1 MRSFVTI
8 FLKTLLYTLLAV
20 LLVFGAVM
28 VSLQIPAIQTRVVQ
42 EVARRVSA
50 KMEFPISIQRVS
62 IKWFNSLTL
71 QGVSIKDRRHQPMI
85 DVGRLEVAFHLRTL
99 LDSSA
104 HNIHLNE
111 VYLYQPNVRLVKNP
125 KTGDLNIDEFIARID
140 ELLRTDTTRSVPD
153 QNIPFTIGKVNVLDG
168 VFTMDDPREKPFN
181 NPKDFD
187 YNHFTLEK
195 INGNVRDF
203 LVLGDT
209 IALDLAGMKAVDR
222 RSGLTVHRLDT
233 RFLYC
238 RTKMELG
245 NLYAHINNS
254 IVRNYLAFLYDSPSA
269 FGNFNARVMMDAR
282 LRSSRVQ
289 SADLGYFSE
298 YLRGLNETWLLSAN
312 FRGIVHDFKLTDT
325 DLRFGINARS
335 RLAGDIAFKGLPN
348 IDRTTVDFAFT
359 PSIVTMADIRQ
370 YYPDEGFNHT
380 IQKLGTVQFAAT
392 FAGAFD
398 DFRTA
403 GNFQTALGNVSGD
416 LKLKLADNSANT
428 TYTANL
434 KAQSLA
440 LGTLVDQ
447 PEVLQKLDGEGRITG
462 QGLSLAN
469 ARVDLDGRF
478 SRFGLNGYDYRNL
491 VVRGN
496 LQKAFFNGE
505 VSVRDENL
513 TTHLDGE
520 FDLRNPR
527 NRFDVQG
534 TVTHADFRALRLLD
548 DSLTVRTDL
557 DVQLNGNTIEELIG
571 EARFRNALVS
581 LNGRT
586 LAVDTLHL
594 SSAILDAGR
603 SIDVTSDFITA
614 HLRGNFQLTQTAQD
628 LQRLLYEYELYFF
641 GDVASRATYYRQK
654 LARTSKMQPA
664 NYNIDYVFF
673 FRNIKPVLDFV
684 QPAAYIAPNSTLE
697 GRFTVDNTLFLTANV
712 KSDSLVYNEYT
723 FGPSEVDITTSKF
736 TNSEEVLA
744 SAIVTSQR
752 QKLSTLAPTETMEIE
767 ASWEQDHIDFT
778 SSIKQINST
787 NRANVNGEVRFK
799 GDAIDL
805 TFRRS
810 EFRVLDNNWTL
821 NPESLI
827 RKVGEDYTVRNLS
840 IYNQNQLITASG
852 KISSDSTEA
861 LRVEASNFLLE
872 SLTPIVNT
880 PITGT
885 ANGVIAVRNLYK
897 TPIIESKLTVQELAF
912 ADFLV
917 GNVRGEGVWDN
928 SEQRLNVDARINRDN
943 YDVLTLR
950 GTYAPQKTKNA
961 FNLKALFNNADL
973 RMLEPFTQGLVSNLT
988 GLATGL
994 VNVTG
999 TPNNPVLDGVVDVRK
1014 GRLTFDYLKADFF
1027 FEDKIYFTETD
1038 IRAKRLLLRDVD
1050 GNTAILR
1057 GGVYHDGFKYFTL
1070 GFDADLKNFKIMNTT
1085 ARDNELFY
1093 GSAVVT
1099 GKAELYGTP
1108 DNLTIKANVSSN
1120 KGTRIYIP
1128 LDGAE
1133 TVSAQD
1139 FIRFVSRSSVAKVD
1153 THQTKVNGKP
1163 VFSNIPTVD
1172 LSGIKMDFN
1181 FNITPDAYCEIQL
1194 DRQTGDIIKAYGSGR
1209 IAMKV
1214 DTKGEFSMTGNYEIQ
1229 QGDYT
1234 FTFEN
1239 VINKRFQ
1246 IRPNSRITWT
1256 GDPYGALLNV
1266 TAAYTQYTSL
1276 LPLVQS
1282 ISAPSTSQNTPD
1294 RNRRYPVD
1302 LLITLTGELLSPS
1315 ITFDLDVKEY
1325 PASAEFRQ
1333 AVTAF
1338 EARLLSNEQELN
1350 RQVSSILIFNQLLP
1364 DGSGLFEQDNV
1375 NAGVANSVSE
1385 LLSNRFSQLAS
1396 SLDEKLDVGISLGG
1410 LGLNN
1415 LNDNLFN
1422 NLQLRFSYRFLN
1434 DRFRVS
1440 RDGGF
1445 TYGQN
1450 QTNAASLL
1458 GEWTLEYWIT
1468 PDGRV
1473 RAKMY
1478 NRNQQSVLGQYSL
1491 SNTSLT
1497 TSGGISLLYT
1507 RTFNRLFGGGPRKT
1521 KPGLNNPSTSA
1532 VPTPEPTSSFTQFR
1546 SRTSDNQR

>member
-1 MRSFVTI
+1 MRSFITI
-8 FLKTLLYTLLAV
+8 FLKTLLYTLLAI
-20 LLVFGAVM
+20 LLVFGAV
-28 VSLQIPAIQTRVVQ
+28 VVGLQIPAVQTRVVQ
-42 EVARRVSA
+42 EVARRVSD
-50 KMEFPISIQRVS
+50 KMEFPISIERVS
-62 IKWFNSLTL
+62 IKWFNALTL
-71 QGVSIKDRRHQPMI
+71 QGVSIKDRQHQPMI

-140 ELLRTDTTRSVPD
+140 ELLSSDTTQTVSD
-153 QNIPFTIGKVNVLDG
+153 QHTPFTIGKVNILDG
-168 VFTMDDPREKPFN
+168 VFTMHDPREKPFN
-181 NPKDFD
+181 DPKSFD
-187 YNHFTLEK
+187 YNHFTLGK
-195 INGNVRDF
+195 INGTARNF

-209 IALDLAGMKAVDR
+209 IALDLTGLKAVDQG
-222 RSGLTVHRLDT
+222 SGLTVHRLDT

-238 RTKMELG
+238 RKKMELAD
-245 NLYAHINNS
+245 LYAHINNS
-254 IVRNYLAFLYDSPSA
+254 IVRNHLTFHYREPSD
-269 FGNFNARVMMDAR
+269 FGEFNANVIMEAR
-282 LRSSRVQ
+282 LRGSRVQ

-298 YLRGLNETWLLSAN
+298 YLRELRETWFLTTD
-312 FRGIVHDFKLTDT
+312 FRGTVNDFRLTDT
-325 DLRFGINARS
+325 DLRFGPDGRS
-335 RLAGDIAFKGLPN
+335 RLAGLIAFKGLPD
-348 IDRTTVDFAFT
+348 IDRTTVNFAFT
-359 PSIVTMADIRQ
+359 PSSVNMADIRQ

-392 FAGAFD
+392 FAGAFNN
-398 DFRTA
+398 FRTA
-403 GNFQTALGNVSGD
+403 GNFQTDIGTVSGD
-416 LKLKLADNSANT
+416 LRLTLAPNSLNT
-428 TYTANL
+428 TYSAQL
-434 KAQSLA
+434 KAQNLA
-440 LGTLVDQ
+440 LGTLIDQ
-447 PEVLQKLDGEGRITG
+447 PELLQKLDGEGRITG
-462 QGLSLAN
+462 QGLSLAS

-478 SRFGLNGYDYRNL
+478 SRFGLKGYEYRNL
-491 VVRGN
+491 SVRGN
-496 LQKAFFNGE
+496 LQKAFFNGQ

-513 TTHLDGE
+513 VTSLDGE
-520 FDLRNPR
+520 FDLRKPL

-534 TVTHADFRALRLLD
+534 TILHADFRALRLLS

-557 DVQLNGNTIEELIG
+557 DVQLEGNTLETLIG
-571 EARFRNALVS
+571 DARFRNALVS
-581 LNGRT
+581 LNGRSV
-586 LAVDTLHL
+586 AVDTLQI
-594 SSAILDAGR
+594 SSAMLDNGR
-603 SIDVTSDFITA
+603 AIDVTSDFVTA
-614 HLRGNFQLTQTAQD
+614 YLRGNFELTQTAGD
-628 LQRLLYEYELYFF
+628 LQRLLTEYELYFF
-641 GDVASRATYYRQK
+641 GDVAGRTAYYRQK
-654 LARTSKMQPA
+654 QASLAKNPPA
-664 NYNIDYVFF
+664 RYTINYAFF
-673 FRNIKPVLDFV
+673 FKNTQPLLDFAG
-684 QPAAYIAPNSTLE
+684 QTAYIAPNSVLD

-712 KSDSLVYNEYT
+712 RSDSLVYQQYA

-736 TNSEEVLA
+736 ANSEEVLA

-752 QKLSTLAPTETMEIE
+752 QKLNTLAPTENLAIE
-767 ASWEQDHIDFT
+767 ASWDKDHIDFT
-778 SSIKQINST
+778 SSIQQIGST
-787 NRANVNGEVRFK
+787 NRADVNGELRFK

-810 EFRVLDNNWTL
+810 EFRVLDNDWTL

-827 RKVGEDYTVRNLS
+827 RKVGDDYTVRNLS
-840 IYNQNQLITASG
+840 IFNQGQLITASG
-852 KISSDSTEA
+852 KIADDTTAA
-861 LRVEASNFLLE
+861 LHIETRNFLLE
-872 SLTPIVNT
+872 NLTPIVNT
-880 PITGT
+880 PLAGT
-885 ANGVIAVRNLYK
+885 ANGLISVRNLYK
-897 TPIIESKLTVQELAF
+897 TPIVESRLTVTDLAF
-912 ADFLV
+912 SDFLV
-917 GNVRGEGVWDN
+917 GNVRGEGVWDDN
-928 SEQRLNVDARINRDN
+928 QQRLNVDARINRDH

-950 GTYAPQKTKNA
+950 GTYTPQKTKDA

-973 RMLEPFTQGLVSNLT
+973 RMLEPFTEGLVSNLT

-999 TPNNPVLDGVVDVRK
+999 TPKNPILDGVVDVRK
-1014 GRLTFDYLKADFF
+1014 GRLTFDYLKADFA
-1027 FEDKIYFTETD
+1027 FEDKIYFTETE
-1038 IRAKRLLLRDVD
+1038 IRAKKLLLRDPD
-1050 GNTAILR
+1050 GNTAVLR
-1057 GGVYHDGFKYFTL
+1057 GGVSHDGFRYFML
-1070 GFDADLKNFKIMNTT
+1070 GFEADLKNFKIMNTT
-1085 ARDNELFY
+1085 ARDNDLFY

-1120 KGTRIYIP
+1120 KGTRIFIP

-1139 FIRFVSRSSVAKVD
+1139 FVRFVNRSQVARAD

-1163 VFSNIPTVD
+1163 VILNAPTVD
-1172 LSGIKMDFN
+1172 LSGIRMDFN

-1214 DTKGEFSMTGNYEIQ
+1214 DTKGEFSMTGTYEIQ

-1302 LLITLTGELLSPS
+1302 LLITLTGELLSPA
-1315 ITFDLDVKEY
+1315 IGFDLDVKEY

-1338 EARLLSNEQELN
+1338 ESRIQSNEQELN

-1364 DGSGLFEQDNV
+1364 DGSGLFQQDNV

-1450 QTNAASLL
+1450 QTSAASLL

-1468 PDGRV
+1468 PDGRI

-1478 NRNQQSVLGQYSL
+1478 NRNQQSILGQYSIN
-1491 SNTSLT
+1491 NTSLT
-1497 TSGGISLLYT
+1497 TSGGLSLLYT
-1507 RTFNRLFGGGPRKT
+1507 RTFNRLFGSTKKT
-1521 KPGLNNPSTSA
+1521 RPGLNNPSTSA
-1532 VPTPEPTSSFTQFR
+1532 IPTPEPTSSFTQFR
-1546 SRTSDNQR
+1546 SRTPEK